1 MTLVFQ
7 VWNTQNSMEL
17 SLDGPVGQVY
27 ALVVNNDMLFAGT
40 QVNLLFSIDY
50 LFVLFRVMLY
60 FFDAV
65 ILVSGGVIF
74 FFFSMRLTL

>member
-1 MTLVFQ
+1 
-7 VWNTQNSMEL
+7 MEL

>member
-1 MTLVFQ
+1 MTLVSQ